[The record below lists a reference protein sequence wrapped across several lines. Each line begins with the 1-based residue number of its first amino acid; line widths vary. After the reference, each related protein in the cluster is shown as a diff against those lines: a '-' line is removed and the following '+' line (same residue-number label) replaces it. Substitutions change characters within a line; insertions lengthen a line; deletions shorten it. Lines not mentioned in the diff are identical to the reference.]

1 MAGCSIQHA
10 KNNILSGAKPTG
22 RFLWPSA
29 TVHRRST
36 SQSTYLTLISILY

>member
-1 MAGCSIQHA
+1 MAGCYMQRA
-10 KNNILSGAKPTG
+10 KNNILSGAKATG

-36 SQSTYLTLISILY
+36 SQSPYLTLISILY